1 MGLGGKQG
9 SCLQDTLQVHP
20 CTQSTR
26 YAHGAGP
33 SGLLAEIQLLSMDT
47 GFRRYDKTMKNYG
60 LSKRYSAQPLLNL
73 SSDLNGRGLND

>member
-1 MGLGGKQG
+1 MLNPGLSPEWHLLKKNVSHG
-9 SCLQDTLQVHP
+9 
-20 CTQSTR
+20 QSSR